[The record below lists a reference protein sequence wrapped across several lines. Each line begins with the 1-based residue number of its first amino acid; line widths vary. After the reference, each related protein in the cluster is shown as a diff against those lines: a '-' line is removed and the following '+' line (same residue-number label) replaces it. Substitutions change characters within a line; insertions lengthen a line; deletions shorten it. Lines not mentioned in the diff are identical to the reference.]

1 MNFDKLIYEF
11 IKQLN
16 SDDSKIENQLIICLL
31 NDKLKLKE
39 KIEFLEQS
47 NSILESENIKLNESI
62 SYNSIIANKIIN
74 ENKTLS
80 DTNNNLM
87 IEIKQLK
94 QLIQESTST
103 MEIVD

>member
-11 IKQLN
+11 VKQLN

-31 NDKLKLKE
+31 NNKLKLKE
-39 KIEFLEQS
+39 QIE
-47 NSILESENIKLNESI
+47 ILEEFNNKLKLENIKLNESI
-62 SYNSIIANKIIN
+62 SYNSIIANKIMN
-74 ENKTLS
+74 ENKTLTE
-80 DTNNNLM
+80 TNNNLI

-94 QLIQESTST
+94 ELISESTST

>member
-11 IKQLN
+11 VKQLN

-39 KIEFLEQS
+39 QIEFLEES
-47 NSILESENIKLNESI
+47 NNKLKLENIKLNESI
-62 SYNSIIANKIIN
+62 SYNSLIANKIIN